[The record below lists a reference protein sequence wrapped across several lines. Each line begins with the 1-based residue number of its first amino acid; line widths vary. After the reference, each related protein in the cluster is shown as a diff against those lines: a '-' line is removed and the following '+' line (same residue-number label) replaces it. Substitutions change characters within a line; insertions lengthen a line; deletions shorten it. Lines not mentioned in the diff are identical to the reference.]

1 MTSVRPHE
9 LALLV
14 SPTMAASDR
23 HVIAEV
29 RLDGVDYLLRLGI
42 DPEERARRSWYGLGA
57 ITDTGTLHA
66 LWAVGGPTVNERLDS
81 RDVATLEQSVSGVID
96 HNRGQVV
103 RLYEPIGAVDLI
115 ASRRSRPQLAI
126 DRALAMPP
134 IFQRVAIWARGE
146 DLLPGELKAMDR
158 ARRDGVGLIQSDE
171 NALTVMSQPRPAI
184 RGVPGVYRWLLAEL
198 AYHSWLQA
206 QSAHA

>member
-1 MTSVRPHE
+1 
-9 LALLV
+9 
-14 SPTMAASDR
+14 MAASER
-23 HVIAEV
+23 HVIADV
-29 RLDGVDYLLRLGI
+29 RLDGVHYLLRLSV
-42 DPEERARRSWYGLGA
+42 DPSEEARRNVYGLGA
-57 ITDTGTLHA
+57 IVDTGTLHA
-66 LWAVGGPTVNERLDS
+66 LWAVGDPVEAAQVDP
-81 RDVATLEQSVSGVID
+81 RDMATLERSVPGVID
-96 HNRGQVV
+96 LRRDYLV
-103 RLYEPIGAVDLI
+103 RLYQPIGAVDLV
-115 ASRRSRPQLAI
+115 ACRRSRPQLAI